1 MQHNL
6 VVHRTLSWY
15 LMSLPMLKEK
25 SLDTGAS
32 RSVEPLV
39 DSQGIPFNGRTSLN
53 MPLFLLLSNII
64 MQLK

>member
-1 MQHNL
+1 MIFNVSPHAE
-6 VVHRTLSWY
+6 RI
-15 LMSLPMLKEK
+15 

-32 RSVEPLV
+32 RSVEQLV

-53 MPLFLLLSNII
+53 MPLFLLLCNIII

>member
-1 MQHNL
+1 MVFH
-6 VVHRTLSWY
+6 VSPHTER
-15 LMSLPMLKEK
+15 K

-32 RSVEPLV
+32 RSVDPLV

-53 MPLFLLLSNII
+53 KPLFLLLCNII